1 MKKNRDS
8 KKKEQNGTGFFDPM
22 AVTWTEKYDKQISKV
37 WNVIPDKVAK
47 IIATIAVFLL
57 GISINGNV
65 FMIIIIF
72 GFLRTEKFTFQLFY
86 SQRQHFQTTIFGK

>member
-1 MKKNRDS
+1 MYTELVSRCECDVICPQNLKKMKKKRDS
-8 KKKEQNGTGFFDPM
+8 KKKEQNGTRFFDPM

-65 FMIIIIF
+65 FIVIF
-72 GFLRTEKFTFQLFY
+72 CF
-86 SQRQHFQTTIFGK
+86 